1 MGNKLPDTIVNLLN
15 AEGLGGKILYVPLKK
30 ETVSDR
36 VYKTMLSEL
45 KAGKQVDV
53 NDFKN
58 EVSVK
63 TLYKLREKA
72 RSACH
77 MEVKDG

>member
-1 MGNKLPDTIVNLLN
+1 MKKKKLPDAVIDILN
-15 AEGLGGKILYVPLKK
+15 AQGLGGKLVYVPLKR
-30 ETVSDR
+30 ETTSDR
-36 VYKTMLSEL
+36 VYAVMLADL
-45 KAGKQVDV
+45 QAGKRIDV

-72 RSACH
+72 RL
-77 MEVKDG
+77 VVNK